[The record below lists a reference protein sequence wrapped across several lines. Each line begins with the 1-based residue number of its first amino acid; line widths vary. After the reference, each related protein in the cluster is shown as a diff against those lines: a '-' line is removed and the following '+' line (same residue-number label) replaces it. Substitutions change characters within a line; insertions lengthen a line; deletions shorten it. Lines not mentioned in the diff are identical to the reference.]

1 MVHPS
6 RPSKFS
12 LLAWEWRLPLPVDR
26 PISCGVEAWFV
37 GFVAPLP
44 RVSFPATAL
53 TKHCGVEWLS
63 TRCTGAPQKISSF
76 MPIRPFCQYMRTLIS
91 CIIDRGP
98 SAELLSLRRTSSV
111 STSRGWLTTC
121 PATSASRS
129 ASSSALVV
137 VATLPRHRF
146 HPIVLG

>member
-12 LLAWEWRLPLPVDR
+12 ILAWEWRLPLPVDR

-37 GFVAPLP
+37 RFVTPLP
-44 RVSFPATAL
+44 RVSLPATAL
-53 TKHCGVEWLS
+53 AEHCGVEWLS
-63 TRCTGAPQKISSF
+63 TRCTGASQKIPGF
-76 MPIRPFCQYMRTLIS
+76 VPIRPFRQYMRTLIS
-91 CIIDRGP
+91 CIIDGRP

-121 PATSASRS
+121 PAPSASRS